1 MIKKVIIHLKLWTKL
16 AVIIMVALAIIGF
29 LIFFV
34 YKPTYSVTLNG
45 EFIGYTEDKRK
56 LQDKIYEYRKSG
68 DNNLIAFVE
77 IETLPEYKMCLLKKG
92 ITTNSDEIFSK
103 VISSGIPYYKYYAIL
118 DNNEEKYYVQTFEE
132 AEKVLNELKEKDS
145 NNKDNITYA
154 LKYNTELKTF
164 TDTTTAVASLYVE
177 KPKVVVKP
185 KIKTSNGKINTSA
198 NVDFNNTALG
208 VALIKPINGIISS
221 RFGARSSIR
230 SSIHTGLDIAAS
242 KGTPIKAA
250 AGGTVIYS
258 GRKGS
263 YGNLLVIDHG
273 NGVETY
279 YGHCNSLVA
288 STGEKVSQGQV
299 VAYVGSTGNSTGPHL
314 HLEIR
319 VNGVAKNPQNYLY

>member
-132 AEKVLNELKEKDS
+132 AENVLNELKEKDS

-164 TDTTTAVASLYVE
+164 TDTSTAVAALYVE
-177 KPKVVVKP
+177 KPKVVTKP
-185 KIKTSNGKINTSA
+185 KTTTSNGKINTSA
-198 NVDFNNTALG
+198 NVDFSNTALG

-250 AGGTVIYS
+250 ADGTVIYS

-263 YGNLLVIDHG
+263 Y
-273 NGVETY
+273 
-279 YGHCNSLVA
+279 
-288 STGEKVSQGQV
+288 
-299 VAYVGSTGNSTGPHL
+299 
-314 HLEIR
+314 
-319 VNGVAKNPQNYLY
+319 

>member
-92 ITTNSDEIFSK
+92 ITTNIVEIFSK

-132 AEKVLNELKEKDS
+132 AEKVLNELKEKMLFS
-145 NNKDNITYA
+145 IKRS
-154 LKYNTELKTF
+154 LKRYE
-164 TDTTTAVASLYVE
+164 E
-177 KPKVVVKP
+177 E
-185 KIKTSNGKINTSA
+185 
-198 NVDFNNTALG
+198 
-208 VALIKPINGIISS
+208 
-221 RFGARSSIR
+221 
-230 SSIHTGLDIAAS
+230 
-242 KGTPIKAA
+242 
-250 AGGTVIYS
+250 
-258 GRKGS
+258 
-263 YGNLLVIDHG
+263 ID
-273 NGVETY
+273 E
-279 YGHCNSLVA
+279 
-288 STGEKVSQGQV
+288 
-299 VAYVGSTGNSTGPHL
+299 
-314 HLEIR
+314 
-319 VNGVAKNPQNYLY
+319 